1 MQMVILS
8 GGLATRL
15 RPLTE
20 TVPKSLVEIGGK
32 PFLEYQVGFVR
43 RGGIRDIVLCVGHLG
58 DKIEEYFG
66 NGRRFGVDIKYSYER
81 EKLLG
86 MAGALKN
93 AEDLLE
99 GRFFFMNGDSYLFLD
114 FGAVMSYFEK
124 KDKPGLMV
132 VYKNY
137 NRYDRSNVVVEGNL
151 VKRYSKQA
159 KTEDMVYI
167 DYGAG
172 ILRKSALS
180 PVPPDQPCSMDELY
194 QQLVRRQG
202 LLAYEV
208 DKRFYEIGSPEGL
221 AEFREVVARGEITP

>member
-1 MQMVILS
+1 MQVVILS

-20 TVPKSLVEIGGK
+20 TVPKSLVEIEGR
-32 PFLEYQVGFVR
+32 PFLEYQIGFVKK
-43 RGGIRDIVLCVGHLG
+43 GGVRDIVLCAGYRG
-58 DKIEEYFG
+58 EKIEKYFG
-66 NGRRFGVDIKYSYER
+66 NGKQIGVDIKYSYER

-99 GRFFFMNGDSYLFLD
+99 DKFFVMNGDSYLFLD
-114 FGAVMSYFEK
+114 FGAVMSYFEEK
-124 KDKPGLMV
+124 GKTGLMV

-137 NRYDRSNVVVEGNL
+137 DRYDRSNVVVEGNL
-151 VKRYSKQA
+151 VKQYNRQT

-167 DYGAG
+167 DYGVS
-172 ILRKSALS
+172 ILKKSTLS
-180 PVPPDQPCSMDELY
+180 LVSPNQVYSLDELY
-194 QQLVRRQG
+194 QQLIPREE

-208 DKRFYEIGSPEGL
+208 NERFYEIGSPGGL
-221 AEFREVVARGEITP
+221 AEFREVVSKGEVLP

>member
-1 MQMVILS
+1 MQLVILS

-20 TVPKSLVEIGGK
+20 TIPKSLVEIAGR
-32 PFLEYQVGFVR
+32 PFLEYQIGFLKT
-43 RGGIRDIVLCVGHLG
+43 GGIRDIVLCVGYLG
-58 DKIEEYFG
+58 EKIEEYVG
-66 NGRRFGVDIKYSYER
+66 NGGRFGVDIKYSYER

-99 GRFFFMNGDSYLFLD
+99 DRFFVMNGDSYLFLD
-114 FGAVMSYFEK
+114 FDTVMSYFEEK
-124 KDKPGLMV
+124 SKPGLMV

-137 NRYDRSNVVVEGNL
+137 DRYDRSNVVVEGNL
-151 VKRYSKQA
+151 VKQYNRQE

-167 DYGAG
+167 DYGVS
-172 ILRKSALS
+172 ILKKSTLS
-180 PVPPDQPCSMDELY
+180 LVPPDQVYSMDELY
-194 QQLVRRQG
+194 QQLIPRQE

-208 DKRFYEIGSPEGL
+208 NKRFYEIGSPEGL
-221 AEFREVVARGEITP
+221 AEFREVVARGEILL